1 MSQWHTVPWKE
12 LEEAHKWVGEIRLD
26 HEKSTDGKIVIKA
39 SHDTHDWNALDWSD
53 ESNKGIANHH
63 THDIGHIKLLPRSR
77 PQGVSV
83 HAIWHDKQG
92 NVVRQDAHFDG
103 R

>member
-1 MSQWHTVPWKE
+1 MSQWNTVPWKD

-26 HEKSTDGKIVIKA
+26 HQKDANGKITITA
-39 SHDTHDWNALDWSD
+39 SHDTHDWNSLDWSQ
-53 ESNKGIANHH
+53 EANKDMANHH
-63 THDIGHIKLLPRSR
+63 THEISHIRLLPRSR

-83 HAIWHDKQG
+83 HAIWHDKDG
-92 NVVRQDAHFDG
+92 KIVRQDAHFDA